1 MSSILVKSVSYLSCL
16 RMATND
22 KWSEPQDMDDEFLVG
37 NEELDRDADPALD
50 VSLVMIEVE

>member
-1 MSSILVKSVSYLSCL
+1 
-16 RMATND
+16 MATND